1 MTQLLNDLI
10 EVPIILSTTIILL
23 FIVAFVLVLIA
34 DVYKDKHPYQKNPFI
49 GYATLTCATVLALA
63 IGTKIRI
70 FNISSKPLDYVII
83 QKTDTDIKIS
93 SKTMFID
100 DIKLKIKEN
109 INGGF
114 IVEHNDKEYVIRDNQ
129 FNQN

>member
-10 EVPIILSTTIILL
+10 DVPIILIATIILL
-23 FIVAFVLVLIA
+23 FIISFILVIIA

-49 GYATLTCATVLALA
+49 TYAALTGITVLTIA

-70 FNISSKPLDYVII
+70 FNISSKPLDSVII
-83 QKTDTDIKIS
+83 QKTDADIKIS
-93 SKTMFID
+93 SKTIFID

-109 INGGF
+109 INNGF
-114 IVEHNDKEYVIRDNQ
+114 IVEHNDKEYVIRNNQ

>member
-10 EVPIILSTTIILL
+10 DVPIILIATIILL
-23 FIVAFVLVLIA
+23 FIISFILAIIA

-49 GYATLTCATVLALA
+49 AYATLTCITVLTIA

-70 FNISSKPLDYVII
+70 FNISSKPLDSVII
-83 QKTDTDIKIS
+83 QKTDADIKIS
-93 SKTMFID
+93 SKTIFID

-109 INGGF
+109 INNGF
-114 IVEHNDKEYVIRDNQ
+114 IVEHNDKEYVIRNNQ